1 MKSHDVST
9 TAKHLQLE
17 GKTPRFEDAR
27 RNEVQQGRGE
37 TRLAPHPCSQEAELR
52 SLQCATLLV
61 FTYLCAGELLP
72 LPATR
77 AIADS
82 WDVQQLVLLA
92 LLSCL
97 MVAMSVTTPS
107 GVGGRGSPISAA
119 SLLVGLNVIPTVAA
133 ALTTHW
139 VPLSWLCVG

>member
-1 MKSHDVST
+1 M
-9 TAKHLQLE
+9 
-17 GKTPRFEDAR
+17 
-27 RNEVQQGRGE
+27 
-37 TRLAPHPCSQEAELR
+37 
-52 SLQCATLLV
+52 QCATLLV